1 MFKHIHSN
9 HFFFFFEFPQQR
21 KELHIVI
28 LWIISW
34 KPKVQLNFILKA
46 RNAPRNSPRK
56 FYLFFFC
63 HCFSKVFIPKKC
75 FCIGILFPLQWSMGG
90 CSYFQS
96 RIVKVSF
103 NFIYLPGNIVGRNH
117 EEKKKQKQVNPV
129 DTEQPVD
136 KFRMQWSEA
145 SSSASNRWY
154 CPHCEEEIINRV
166 IPGIKSFIH
175 NVRMINLSR

>member
-1 MFKHIHSN
+1 MNNLLEAQKYSLTLFSRL
-9 HFFFFFEFPQQR
+9 EMLL
-21 KELHIVI
+21 EIV
-28 LWIISW
+28 
-34 KPKVQLNFILKA
+34 QE
-46 RNAPRNSPRK
+46 NST
-56 FYLFFFC
+56 FFFFC
-63 HCFSKVFIPKKC
+63 HCFSKVFIPKKY
-75 FCIGILFPLQWSMGG
+75 FCIGILFPLQWWMGG

-117 EEKKKQKQVNPV
+117 EGKKKQKQVNPV

-145 SSSASNRWY
+145 FSSASNRWC

>member
-1 MFKHIHSN
+1 MLLEIVQENST
-9 HFFFFFEFPQQR
+9 FF
-21 KELHIVI
+21 
-28 LWIISW
+28 
-34 KPKVQLNFILKA
+34 
-46 RNAPRNSPRK
+46 
-56 FYLFFFC
+56 FFFC

-117 EEKKKQKQVNPV
+117 EGKKKQEQLNPV
-129 DTEQPVD
+129 NTEQPVD

-145 SSSASNRWY
+145 SSTASNRWC